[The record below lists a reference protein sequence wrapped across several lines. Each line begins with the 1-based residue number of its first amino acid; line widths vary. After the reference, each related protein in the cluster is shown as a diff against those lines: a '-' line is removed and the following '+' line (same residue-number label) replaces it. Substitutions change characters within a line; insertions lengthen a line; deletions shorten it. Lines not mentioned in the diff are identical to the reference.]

1 MATAASR
8 CTLSTL
14 LKDFSAA
21 AQPQSPHAGSAMQQ
35 QCRQTWWNHPNHIF
49 QSSSSHAWLFSGCV
63 LDISISPP
71 IHTSYRAISTAPPK
85 IQLSPPVPPI
95 PQQKPTLVPDFR
107 HTAMLARCQSR
118 SFLASILNGGH
129 WPSAALNAFTCVH
142 KFRRYFEGVT
152 RGFLQL
158 QRIFSES
165 CEKMWQISSFG
176 SRVKSQS
183 DINSSSFEEVE
194 TRPLL
199 LSRGEVRRCHSCR

>member
-21 AQPQSPHAGSAMQQ
+21 AQPQSPHAGNAG
-35 QCRQTWWNHPNHIF
+35 RPGETIRIT
-49 QSSSSHAWLFSGCV
+49 FSNQVV
-63 LDISISPP
+63 LMPGFSQAVCWISPYLP
-71 IHTSYRAISTAPPK
+71 PSTPAYRAISTAPPK

-165 CEKMWQISSFG
+165 CEKM
-176 SRVKSQS
+176 
-183 DINSSSFEEVE
+183 
-194 TRPLL
+194 
-199 LSRGEVRRCHSCR
+199 